1 MTPVSGSSDFFQN
14 DLRAL
19 YLYGP
24 HILLAAVAAAFM
36 DTAILWET
44 LPKTL
49 LLFGIVCYS
58 GLSFYALF
66 LIARAGHVPTL
77 KIRKTCRLLLLLS
90 LLLALCWGSC
100 VLLITNGTLLVYAR
114 HSLFLFCICGLFS
127 IYLAALPIMAYC
139 FLAIGLAPILFI
151 LFFKAPACMNTLAYS
166 LRALTLLQVIIFF
179 YSKTLRTSTRRCHH
193 TQLPPHKLGIRL
205 QRSYLARS

>member
-1 MTPVSGSSDFFQN
+1 MTLASGSSGFFQN

-44 LPKTL
+44 LLKTL

-77 KIRKTCRLLLLLS
+77 KIRKTYHRLLLLPS
-90 LLLALCWGSC
+90 LLRALCWGSSA
-100 VLLITNGTLLVYAR
+100 LLITNGTLLVYAR
-114 HSLFLFCICGLFS
+114 HSLFLFCICALFS

-151 LFFKAPACMNTLAYS
+151 LFFKAPAA
-166 LRALTLLQVIIFF
+166 
-179 YSKTLRTSTRRCHH
+179 
-193 TQLPPHKLGIRL
+193 
-205 QRSYLARS
+205 